1 MSDSWAN
8 SAANSAAY
16 SAADSAADSAANLP
30 SAAGLDLHLDRSGTR
45 VRAGLEA
52 ALRDAVQTGR
62 LAPRSR
68 LPSSRA
74 LAADLGIAR
83 NTVADVYAQ
92 LVAEGWLQARQG
104 SGTRVSDQV
113 VEPTPSGQQPAA
125 GSSSARY
132 DLRPGVPD
140 LSGFP
145 RAEWV
150 AATRRAV
157 RDAPVAAFDY
167 GDPRG
172 RVELRTALAN
182 YLARVRGVRATPDQ
196 IVLCSGFTQGLR
208 LLGSVLRASGASRL
222 AIEGYGHQHHRD
234 VVEATG
240 LGLAP
245 VEVDGNGARIEPDL
259 DASAILLTP
268 AHQFPTG
275 HVLSPERRV
284 QALNWAVSSGALVI
298 EDDYDGEFRYD
309 RRAIGSMQA
318 LDPARVVY
326 AGTASKAL
334 APAVGL
340 AWLVVPFALLDDL
353 IEAKRLSD
361 GQGNVMAQLT
371 LADLIRRGD
380 YDRHIRRMRLAYRD
394 RRARLLAALESALPG
409 TSLTG
414 IAAGMHAILRLPP
427 GADEQAVVAE
437 ALRRGLLVDGMAGY
451 CAPGIRYPDALMLG
465 YATPPGHAFTTAVSR
480 LAASIRA
487 VR

>member
-8 SAANSAAY
+8 SATV
-16 SAADSAADSAANLP
+16 
-30 SAAGLDLHLDRSGTR
+30 AGLDLHLDRSGSR
-45 VRAGLEA
+45 LRAGLES
-52 ALRDAVQTGR
+52 ALRRAVQSGR
-62 LAPRSR
+62 LSPGTR

-83 NTVADVYAQ
+83 NTVADVYGQ
-92 LVAEGWLQARQG
+92 LVAEGWLQSRQG

-113 VEPTPSGQQPAA
+113 VGSAPLGQQPDA

-145 RAEWV
+145 RAAW
-150 AATRRAV
+150 AGATRRAV
-157 RDAPVAAFDY
+157 RDAPATVFDY

-172 RVELRTALAN
+172 RIELRTALAD
-182 YLARVRGVRATPDQ
+182 YLARVRGVRATPEQ

-208 LLGSVLRASGASRL
+208 LLSSVLAARGGKRL

-234 VVEATG
+234 VVVAGG
-240 LGLAP
+240 LNLFP
-245 VEVDGNGARIEPDL
+245 VEVDGDGARIEPTVE
-259 DASAILLTP
+259 AAALLMTP

-275 HVLSPERRV
+275 HVLSPERRA
-284 QALNWAVSSGALVI
+284 QALGWAAASGALVI

-318 LDPARVVY
+318 LDPERVVY
-326 AGTASKAL
+326 AGTASKSL

-340 AWLVVPFALLDDL
+340 AWLVVPFGLLDEL
-353 IEAKRLSD
+353 VEAKRLSD
-361 GQGNVMAQLT
+361 GQGNAIAQLA
-371 LADLIRRGD
+371 LADLMRRGD
-380 YDRHIRRMRLAYRD
+380 YDRHVRRMRLNYRD
-394 RRARLLAALESALPG
+394 RRARLLAALEGALPG
-409 TSLTG
+409 VSLTG

-427 GADEQAVVAE
+427 GAGEQAVVAE
-437 ALRRGLLVDGMAGY
+437 ALRRGLLIDGMRGY
-451 CAPGIRYPDALMLG
+451 CAPGISYPDALMLG
-465 YATPPGHAFTTAVSR
+465 YATPPAHAFTTAVSR